1 MILLVEDEEDD
12 VYFMERAMKKTGA
25 SLPMT
30 LVRNGQ
36 EAMDYL
42 KGAGQYANR
51 ARFPMPDLIFLDL
64 KLPFGT
70 GMDVLR
76 WIRSREELKKIFVV
90 VLTGS
95 PEEEDR
101 LQTLQL
107 GADLYQVKPAN
118 ADVLRQIFAARAK
131 SRPQRPD

>member
-1 MILLVEDEEDD
+1 
-12 VYFMERAMKKTGA
+12 
-25 SLPMT
+25 MT

-64 KLPFGT
+64 KLPFGP

-76 WIRSREELKKIFVV
+76 WIRSREDLKKIFVV

-101 LQTLQL
+101 LQALQL
-107 GADLYQVKPAN
+107 GADLYQVKPPN

>member
-12 VYFMERAMKKTGA
+12 VYFMDRAMKKTGA

-64 KLPFGT
+64 KLPFGP

-76 WIRSREELKKIFVV
+76 WIRSREDLKKIFVV

-101 LQTLQL
+101 LQALQL
-107 GADLYQVKPAN
+107 GADLYQVKPPN

-131 SRPQRPD
+131 SRPQRQD